1 MEKAFEASKPSTSS
15 SSKPSTS
22 AKPSTSGVKRKVE
35 ETATGG
41 PSAPKKGL
49 WIGDGLTESDLED
62 SSDEDEEAEK
72 KVEGKSLSKAV
83 AV

>member
-1 MEKAFEASKPSTSS
+1 MLRLAHGELAWLFHEPHTRLDDCLIMMQACCRKRM
-15 SSKPSTS
+15 
-22 AKPSTSGVKRKVE
+22 SG
-35 ETATGG
+35 AG

-62 SSDEDEEAEK
+62 SSDEEEEAGK
-72 KVEGKSLSKAV
+72 KVEGKGVSKAV

>member
-1 MEKAFEASKPSTSS
+1 MSS
-15 SSKPSTS
+15 SSSS
-22 AKPSTSGVKRKVE
+22 
-35 ETATGG
+35 TATAG

-62 SSDEDEEAEK
+62 SSDEETDEK
-72 KVEGKSLSKAV
+72 LNGKGASKAV

>member
-1 MEKAFEASKPSTSS
+1 MQACCRKRM
-15 SSKPSTS
+15 
-22 AKPSTSGVKRKVE
+22 SG
-35 ETATGG
+35 AG

-62 SSDEDEEAEK
+62 SSDEDEEAGK
-72 KVEGKSLSKAV
+72 KVEGKGVSKAV